1 MYTEYSPETETVERP
16 TRSTGRHVALRI
28 DPSHMRRAHHEI
40 VTRLAANGARVSLI
54 PGEVKDRLPPALDLL
69 LDLER
74 IIYRLR
80 DPRPSDPWPWDERTP
95 RIPDGR
101 PDLVVD
107 FSGSESLQAGC
118 RMIRPLYDGA
128 AGEAAL
134 IGALAAGRMPVIDI
148 EDVEAGAVIAR
159 AAPCADNAA
168 TVSGAFDCVLA
179 RVVTLVTAIAGGAKP
194 PAPIERS
201 TARPIR
207 LRDVAA
213 FEAKSLARSLVRR
226 LYHLCCHAPHWRTCW
241 RLVDGPDLWDTRTL
255 AGTSW
260 NVMPDPGFRFYADP
274 FPFAHDGRM
283 YLFVEDFDH
292 RRSKAAI
299 SVVPFDERGPT
310 GPARSVLEEPWHL
323 SYPFVFAHG
332 GQIWMIPESST
343 ARTVNLYRAD
353 PFPDRWVR
361 EATLIE
367 DVEASDAT
375 IVRHGGRLWMFAATR
390 DGAGSW
396 SDTLS
401 LFSAADLRGPW
412 QPHPANPVLI
422 DKSSARPAGAI
433 VVRDGK
439 MWRPVQDCSGGYGTG
454 IGLAEITRLDDQG
467 FSQKVHCT
475 LHSDPR
481 WPGRRFHTLNR
492 AGWLECIDGSAHSP
506 RSRLLA
512 RRLETWSGRREPP
525 AHWPAAA

>member
-332 GQIWMIPESST
+332 GQIWMIPESSA

-396 SDTLS
+396 S
-401 LFSAADLRGPW
+401 
-412 QPHPANPVLI
+412 
-422 DKSSARPAGAI
+422 
-433 VVRDGK
+433 
-439 MWRPVQDCSGGYGTG
+439 GY
-454 IGLAEITRLDDQG
+454 
-467 FSQKVHCT
+467 
-475 LHSDPR
+475 
-481 WPGRRFHTLNR
+481 
-492 AGWLECIDGSAHSP
+492 
-506 RSRLLA
+506 
-512 RRLETWSGRREPP
+512 
-525 AHWPAAA
+525 